1 LSVDDNPYAYGLS
14 AANDSA
20 LKSVANKNSVNFF
33 MCLWYLIKLACLY
46 AHICGRTTL
55 GRKDTNNIPNM
66 QEYSEF
72 FKKNR
77 LFYQELYQIDKAKG
91 Y

>member
-1 LSVDDNPYAYGLS
+1 MYAR
-14 AANDSA
+14 
-20 LKSVANKNSVNFF
+20 
-33 MCLWYLIKLACLY
+33 
-46 AHICGRTTL
+46 ICGRTTL

-66 QEYSEF
+66 QEYSEV

-77 LFYQELYQIDKAKG
+77 LFYQELYKIDKAKG